1 MNYRKASWGFLGMV
15 LTHFAVIIALLVA
28 RAASIGMVTNLFL
41 SEMMIVLPAFAAL
54 FASGER
60 PDRVLCFHGMKF
72 TSVLMVVVFTFLME
86 PFTTLLNAISMLF
99 VDNAVMDMSNLALE
113 YPFPV
118 MLFMMAVFGPVCEE
132 VAFRGILYR
141 GYLKSGSA
149 LKAVLLSSLLFGLI
163 HMNFNQAPYAFA
175 LGVAMA
181 LLMEATG
188 SLWAPV
194 LMHMVFNAQSVVRMY
209 VYDRFFPWILEEQAQ
224 QIMGPEELLP
234 TICLYLVLALVC
246 TALAGCVLVLALQKR
261 RTPGVCALALEG
273 RKGRRKK
280 GESCQCS
287 SGCGHGDLFCLYDSA
302 GAFVRVVKV
311 CRSLRYWGLPYTT
324 TEHGRRSAIRTVFW
338 EVEG

>member
-28 RAASIGMVTNLFL
+28 RVASIGMVTNLFL

-54 FASGER
+54 FASRER

-86 PFTTLLNAISMLF
+86 PLTTLLNAISMLF

-246 TALAGCVLVLALQKR
+246 TALAGCVLVWLCRNEGRQEYVRWLWR
-261 RTPGVCALALEG
+261 EGREGG
-273 RKGRRKK
+273 RKGRVV
-280 GESCQCS
+280 
-287 SGCGHGDLFCLYDSA
+287 SA
-302 GAFVRVVKV
+302 PQVVGIV
-311 CRSLRYWGLPYTT
+311 ICIAYMILL
-324 TEHGRRSAIRTVFW
+324 ALL
-338 EVEG
+338 

>member
-1 MNYRKASWGFLGMV
+1 
-15 LTHFAVIIALLVA
+15 
-28 RAASIGMVTNLFL
+28 
-41 SEMMIVLPAFAAL
+41 
-54 FASGER
+54 
-60 PDRVLCFHGMKF
+60 
-72 TSVLMVVVFTFLME
+72 ME
-86 PFTTLLNAISMLF
+86 PLTTLLNAISMLF

-246 TALAGCVLVLALQKR
+246 TALAGCVLVWLCRNEGRQEYVRWLWR
-261 RTPGVCALALEG
+261 EGREGG
-273 RKGRRKK
+273 RKGRVVSAPLVV
-280 GESCQCS
+280 GIVI
-287 SGCGHGDLFCLYDSA
+287 CLAYMILLA
-302 GAFVRVVKV
+302 
-311 CRSLRYWGLPYTT
+311 LL
-324 TEHGRRSAIRTVFW
+324 
-338 EVEG
+338 

>member
-209 VYDRFFPWILEEQAQ
+209 VYDRFFPWIL
-224 QIMGPEELLP
+224 
-234 TICLYLVLALVC
+234 
-246 TALAGCVLVLALQKR
+246 
-261 RTPGVCALALEG
+261 
-273 RKGRRKK
+273 
-280 GESCQCS
+280 
-287 SGCGHGDLFCLYDSA
+287 
-302 GAFVRVVKV
+302 
-311 CRSLRYWGLPYTT
+311 RSRHSRSW
-324 TEHGRRSAIRTVFW
+324 GRRSFFPRSVSIWCSRLSVPPLQAVCWSGFAETKDARSMCAGSGGK
-338 EVEG
+338 EGKAEERGELSVLLWLWAW

>member
-1 MNYRKASWGFLGMV
+1 
-15 LTHFAVIIALLVA
+15 
-28 RAASIGMVTNLFL
+28 
-41 SEMMIVLPAFAAL
+41 
-54 FASGER
+54 
-60 PDRVLCFHGMKF
+60 MKF

-86 PFTTLLNAISMLF
+86 PLTTLLNAISMLF

-234 TICLYLVLALVC
+234 RSVSIWCSRLSVPPLQAVCWSGFAETKDARSMCAGSGGKEGKAEERGELSVLLWLWA
-246 TALAGCVLVLALQKR
+246 
-261 RTPGVCALALEG
+261 
-273 RKGRRKK
+273 
-280 GESCQCS
+280 
-287 SGCGHGDLFCLYDSA
+287 
-302 GAFVRVVKV
+302 
-311 CRSLRYWGLPYTT
+311 W
-324 TEHGRRSAIRTVFW
+324 
-338 EVEG
+338 